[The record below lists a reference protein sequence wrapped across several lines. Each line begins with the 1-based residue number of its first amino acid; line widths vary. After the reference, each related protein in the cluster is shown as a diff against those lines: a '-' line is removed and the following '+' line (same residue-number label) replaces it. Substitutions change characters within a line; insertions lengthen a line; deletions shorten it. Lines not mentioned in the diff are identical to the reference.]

1 VGLWEDKIAGVGQ
14 IAQVVVGYAVVLQ
27 YSAGAGTV
35 DVFVA
40 DQEAKV
46 QPACNSSLLAIRF
59 MGLRLPCLLAFG
71 LGPSFGAC

>member
-1 VGLWEDKIAGVGQ
+1 VGKLGEIVGDSHVGDGVSLLNSGHELLLKGTMCLRDRQWEDKIAGVGQ

-40 DQEAKV
+40 DQA
-46 QPACNSSLLAIRF
+46 S
-59 MGLRLPCLLAFG
+59 
-71 LGPSFGAC
+71 

>member
-1 VGLWEDKIAGVGQ
+1 LLKRVKCQRDRQWKDEIAGVGQ

-40 DQEAKV
+40 DQA
-46 QPACNSSLLAIRF
+46 S
-59 MGLRLPCLLAFG
+59 
-71 LGPSFGAC
+71 